1 MFSFQTSSTI
11 KNTTEKADDAKHDS
25 ASQTVAVQKSGQPL
39 PLQIGE
45 RHPCPRISD
54 DEHAGLKLVRQREA
68 ETEER
73 SQGRQHPLVQAGQN
87 VQQQR
92 ARQRRVAKHQL

>member
-1 MFSFQTSSTI
+1 M
-11 KNTTEKADDAKHDS
+11 
-25 ASQTVAVQKSGQPL
+25 AVQKSGQPL
-39 PLQIGE
+39 PLQTGE
-45 RHPCPRISD
+45 RYPCPRISD
-54 DEHAGLKLVRQREA
+54 DEHPGLKLVRQREA

-92 ARQRRVAKHQL
+92 AWQRRVAKHQF